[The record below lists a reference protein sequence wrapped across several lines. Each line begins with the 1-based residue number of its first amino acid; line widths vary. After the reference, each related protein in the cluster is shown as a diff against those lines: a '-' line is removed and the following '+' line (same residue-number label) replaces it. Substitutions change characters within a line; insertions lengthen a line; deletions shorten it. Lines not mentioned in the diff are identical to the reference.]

1 MYHHPNSNPSKDFHI
16 WIILFRSIWFCTN
29 FCYVLFAIWTFH
41 VYCQQTGFF
50 TRLLPFSYLLEV
62 KHHLIQTTFLS
73 NLATCSD
80 SELPARNPLPSP
92 PPPLQPPPPIS
103 FTGHRN
109 LLPPPYPLQPL
120 WIRSFGPIYLT
131 TSSTT
136 SSLSSLSKPS
146 SLSDQHPSISGLWS
160 SLQLSSPTIPS
171 PSLLSSSSLTLR
183 LFNLSLSSTLT
194 SYPGARYHSLAPS
207 R

>member
-1 MYHHPNSNPSKDFHI
+1 MLCITIRIQTHQKTFAFE
-16 WIILFRSIWFCTN
+16 LFYSGQFG
-29 FCYVLFAIWTFH
+29 FALTF
-41 VYCQQTGFF
+41 VTYYLRFELSTSQTGFF

-92 PPPLQPPPPIS
+92 PPPLQRPPPIS

-109 LLPPPYPLQPL
+109 LLPPLYPLQPL

-146 SLSDQHPSISGLWS
+146 SLSDQHPSISGL
-160 SLQLSSPTIPS
+160 
-171 PSLLSSSSLTLR
+171 
-183 LFNLSLSSTLT
+183 
-194 SYPGARYHSLAPS
+194 
-207 R
+207 